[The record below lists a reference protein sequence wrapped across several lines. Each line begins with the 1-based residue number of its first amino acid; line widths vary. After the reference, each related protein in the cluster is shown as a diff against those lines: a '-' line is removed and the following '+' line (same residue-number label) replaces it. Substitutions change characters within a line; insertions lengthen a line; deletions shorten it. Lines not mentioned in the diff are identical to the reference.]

1 MYLSLYKF
9 KLEDNAI
16 HLAVE
21 GSCGGT
27 SLGIQLARQ
36 SIENGGRVL
45 WASPELPDGTRFS
58 QIFKGLD
65 PVSSSRFH
73 AMNLVGNFDQALESL
88 ISAAKMLPN
97 VDVVILDDYCPDSG
111 RIPKDIVNGVNKL
124 IAVSKWTTL
133 LISKGGESMDTKDT
147 INARG
152 RKEINS
158 DQVWLLTRP
167 ESNSKRVLI
176 VDDEPI
182 KLNLTEDGFEG
193 F

>member
-9 KLEDNAI
+9 KLEDKAI

-27 SLGIQLARQ
+27 SLGVQLARQ

-124 IAVSKWTTL
+124 IGVSKWTTL
-133 LISKGGESMDTKDT
+133 LISKGGESMDAKET

-167 ESNSKRVLI
+167 ESNSRRVLI
-176 VDDEPI
+176 VNEEPI
-182 KLNLTEDGFEG
+182 KLKLTEDGFEEY
-193 F
+193 